1 MNSFGIRC
9 RIFQSLIADRTRVMI
24 FFLLKQTNRFKT
36 LRLNLSLIGEALSFA
51 GQSPGGPKS
60 LGQSC
65 TLFCQYIEL
74 ILQLRDLNRIR

>member
-1 MNSFGIRC
+1 MSWRNLLASIFGDFCGGSNCPGVTPTIPAKKADAREFQDC
-9 RIFQSLIADRTRVMI
+9 YCARISLCWAPRSRMI
-24 FFLLKQTNRFKT
+24 D
-36 LRLNLSLIGEALSFA
+36 
-51 GQSPGGPKS
+51 